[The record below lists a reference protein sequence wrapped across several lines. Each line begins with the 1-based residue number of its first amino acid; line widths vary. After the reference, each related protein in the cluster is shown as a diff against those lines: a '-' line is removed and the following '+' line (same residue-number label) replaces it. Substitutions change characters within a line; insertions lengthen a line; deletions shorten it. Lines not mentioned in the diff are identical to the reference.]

1 MDPDPINA
9 KTLLMAIIVLLAAE
23 TAAAVLTPRGLLDPM
38 LLLGLLRL
46 AEAGLLI
53 AAVVHWGRG
62 VAAIGL
68 SRTKWKV
75 GLQKGLIWSA
85 AFGTAAGIGLAVLG
99 MAGLDPLGR
108 IRSPLPHQPLNLA
121 LFFVVGGLVGPVTEE
136 IFFRGILYGFFKR
149 WGKWTA
155 IVLSSLIFVLFHPL
169 NGFPLPQAVGGVVF
183 ALAFATSQSL
193 LAPITIHVLGNL
205 ALFALSLFSQMGW
218 TPLISLI
225 P

>member
-1 MDPDPINA
+1 
-9 KTLLMAIIVLLAAE
+9 
-23 TAAAVLTPRGLLDPM
+23 
-38 LLLGLLRL
+38 
-46 AEAGLLI
+46 
-53 AAVVHWGRG
+53 
-62 VAAIGL
+62 
-68 SRTKWKV
+68 
-75 GLQKGLIWSA
+75 
-85 AFGTAAGIGLAVLG
+85 
-99 MAGLDPLGR
+99 
-108 IRSPLPHQPLNLA
+108 
-121 LFFVVGGLVGPVTEE
+121 VTEE

-183 ALAFATSQSL
+183 ALAFSTSQSL